1 MYLNAF
7 AQDAEPLDMTK
18 SDEFQSLLASASDLG
33 IKHPATVRYV
43 SRNVLVNGLRLH
55 LTEWGDP
62 AHQALLLLH
71 GGNQT
76 SHSWDLVSLH
86 LSDRFHIIA
95 LDQRGHGDSEW
106 PRDGQATPVDMAT
119 DAAAVIAALNLR
131 NPIVMGHSMGGIVT
145 MSLLRDF
152 PGVAQ
157 KAVLVDVAPELS
169 PEGTRVIQD
178 FIRGIGEFDSAD
190 EFVDRVV
197 SYDPFRTRD
206 HVQRTVRYNLLRRAD
221 GKYVSKH
228 DLAHRVLQGR
238 VQSSIAERPTLDDAA
253 RFNLPVLLVRGQ
265 ESNVLTTESAE
276 RFVARLPQGRLVT
289 VERCAHN
296 VHSQNTLGF
305 LEAVVPFLTE

>member
-18 SDEFQSLLASASDLG
+18 SEEFQSLLASASDLG
-33 IKHPATVRYV
+33 IKHSATVRYV

-62 AHQALLLLH
+62 SHQALLLLH

-106 PRDGQATPVDMAT
+106 PRDGQATPVDMAA

-206 HVQRTVRYNLLRRAD
+206 HVRRTVRYNLLRRAD

-276 RFVARLPQGRLVT
+276 RFVARLPQGVLVT

-296 VHSQNTLGF
+296 VHSQNTGGF
-305 LEAVVPFLTE
+305 LDAVVPFLME